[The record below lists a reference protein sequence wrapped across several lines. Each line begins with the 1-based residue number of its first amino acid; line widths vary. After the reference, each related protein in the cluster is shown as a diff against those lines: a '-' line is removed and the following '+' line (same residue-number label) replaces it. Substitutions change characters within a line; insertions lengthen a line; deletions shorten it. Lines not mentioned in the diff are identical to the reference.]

1 MHNNECFVKK
11 IFEITRNI
19 DMYTDRRIKE
29 ENLPILKSHI
39 LLFNTLPN
47 GMELLSFN
55 EVLNKVKFSKSSLSE
70 IITKYE
76 TMGLLEKV
84 NCKDDKRSI
93 YIFLTEE
100 GLKVKN
106 KLDEILSQVLENL
119 LTNFN
124 SSDEDIMYEV
134 INNIYSNSK
143 KML

>member
-1 MHNNECFVKK
+1 
-11 IFEITRNI
+11 
-19 DMYTDRRIKE
+19 MYTDRRIKE
-29 ENLPILKSHI
+29 ENLPILKSHV

-47 GMELLSFN
+47 GMELVSFN

-124 SSDEDIMYEV
+124 SSDENIMCEV